1 MKYKLEELCG
11 YIARGIAPKYSD
23 DSDFCVLNQKCV
35 RDNNIHFANSRRH
48 NNIEKKVSSDK
59 TLRIYDILVNS
70 TGVGTAGRVAQLKA
84 VPKDYSAI
92 TADSHVTIIRPNP
105 EQVHPEFLGY
115 FLQYRQP
122 YIESLAK
129 GSTGQTEISRDSISN
144 IEVDLPDAETQK
156 KIVRILSALDQKIEL
171 NNQQSKVLETAAF
184 TLYDDFINTIDESN
198 FKKVAIGQIAD
209 CKLGGTPS
217 RAKTEYWGG
226 GINWIN
232 SGAINSFRIT
242 EPSELITEEGFKHTS
257 TYMLPKG
264 TTVLAITGA
273 TLGQVSRMEIEG
285 CANQSVIGIVGNS
298 AISNEYIYLTIVRN
312 IQEIINRQTGGAQQ
326 HINKNDIKEF
336 EIILP
341 NQQLMNNFTNIVRPI
356 FEKIAQNEFENKTLS
371 SLRDA
376 LLPELMSGEIDLNEV
391 IINE

>member
-1 MKYKLEELCG
+1 MKYKLSEIGRIVTGKTPSTKNKTSFSEE
-11 YIARGIAPKYSD
+11 PDKYL
-23 DSDFCVLNQKCV
+23 FVTP
-35 RDNNIHFANSRRH
+35 RDMNGS
-48 NNIEKKVSSDK
+48 EKTIKETERYLTDEVTNTFK
-59 TLRIYDILVNS
+59 TLVINEKSICVS
-70 TGVGTAGRVAQLKA
+70 CIGTIGKVFM
-84 VPKDYSAI
+84 PSGPAI
-92 TADSHVTIIRPNP
+92 TNQQINSI
-105 EQVHPEFLGY
+105 
-115 FLQYRQP
+115 
-122 YIESLAK
+122 
-129 GSTGQTEISRDSISN
+129 TEIKN
-144 IEVDLPDAETQK
+144 FVLPDYLYYYLTIHQKDIENLAGGTTMPIVNKTSFEQLEVEIPDLKTQK

-171 NNQQSKVLETAAF
+171 NNQQSKALETVAF
-184 TLYDDFINTIDESN
+184 ALYDDLINNIDESD

-226 GINWIN
+226 SINWIN

-242 EPSELITEEGFKHTS
+242 GPSELITEEGFKHTS

-285 CANQSVIGIVGNS
+285 CANQSVIGIVGNNT
-298 AISNEYIYLTIVRN
+298 ISNEYIYLTIVRN

-341 NQQLMNNFTNIVRPI
+341 NQQLMNNFTNKVRPI

-371 SLRDA
+371 SVRDA
-376 LLPELMSGEIDLNEV
+376 ILPELVSGEINLNEAT
-391 IINE
+391 INE

>member
-1 MKYKLEELCG
+1 MRYS
-11 YIARGIAPKYSD
+11 RGTL
-23 DSDFCVLNQKCV
+23 SDF
-35 RDNNIHFANSRRH
+35 
-48 NNIEKKVSSDK
+48 IEF
-59 TLRIYDILVNS
+59 
-70 TGVGTAGRVAQLKA
+70 
-84 VPKDYSAI
+84 
-92 TADSHVTIIRPNP
+92 NP
-105 EQVHPEFLGY
+105 
-115 FLQYRQP
+115 R
-122 YIESLAK
+122 ESLPK
-129 GSTGQTEISRDSISN
+129 GNVSKEIAMA
-144 IEVDLPDAETQK
+144 DLMPFQK
-156 KIVRILSALDQKIEL
+156 KISNYNISPYKGGMKFRNGDTLLARITPCLENGKTVYVDILNEDEVGFGSTEYIVLRAIPQRTIPEFVFYFAISDWFRKRAIALMTGSSGRQRVQTDKLMDLEVIMPDLETQGKIVRVLSALDQKIEL

-184 TLYDDFINTIDESN
+184 ALYDDFINNIDESN
-198 FKKVAIGQIAD
+198 FEKVAIGQIAD

-226 GINWIN
+226 SINWIN
-232 SGAINSFRIT
+232 SGVINSFRIT
-242 EPSELITEEGFKHTS
+242 GPSELITEEGFKHTS

-285 CANQSVIGIVGNS
+285 CANQSVIGIVGNN

-341 NQQLMNNFTNIVRPI
+341 NQQLMNNFTNKVGPI

-371 SLRDA
+371 SLRNA
-376 LLPELMSGEIDLNEV
+376 ILPELMSGEINLNEAT
-391 IINE
+391 IYE

>member
-1 MKYKLEELCG
+1 MKYKLSEIGRIVTGKTPSTKNKTSFSEE
-11 YIARGIAPKYSD
+11 PDKYL
-23 DSDFCVLNQKCV
+23 FVTP
-35 RDNNIHFANSRRH
+35 RDMNGS
-48 NNIEKKVSSDK
+48 EKTIKETERYLTDEVTNTFK
-59 TLRIYDILVNS
+59 TLVINEKSICVS
-70 TGVGTAGRVAQLKA
+70 CIGTIGKVFM
-84 VPKDYSAI
+84 PSGPAI
-92 TADSHVTIIRPNP
+92 TNQQINSI
-105 EQVHPEFLGY
+105 
-115 FLQYRQP
+115 
-122 YIESLAK
+122 
-129 GSTGQTEISRDSISN
+129 TEIKN
-144 IEVDLPDAETQK
+144 FVLPDYLYYYLTIHQKDIENLAGGTTMPIVNKTSFEQLEVEIPDLKTQK

-171 NNQQSKVLETAAF
+171 NNQQSKALETVAF
-184 TLYDDFINTIDESN
+184 ALYDDLINNIDESD

-226 GINWIN
+226 SINWIN

-242 EPSELITEEGFKHTS
+242 GPSELITEEGFKHTS

-285 CANQSVIGIVGNS
+285 CANQSVIGIVGNN

-341 NQQLMNNFTNIVRPI
+341 NQQLMNNFTNKVRPI

-371 SLRDA
+371 SVRDA
-376 LLPELMSGEIDLNEV
+376 ILPELVSGEINLNEAT
-391 IINE
+391 INE